1 MRTAHFVCWVLPLL
15 PLCLFTSCQGPQV
28 TVVVN
33 RLKSEKLKGKTVG
46 VEGMVITAANWP
58 GKDIDTPILYNA
70 EKVLQRGLKGARVCL
85 LSEAGRS
92 HENAAQYSSQTL
104 SKEPDYIF
112 RIMLRADSV
121 SHIPSQRP
129 TILTGRLTSFRDPG
143 FRAFGGWSRSSDSS
157 FSRREVTKR
166 TLIADYIL
174 SDARTYKLIWRAEA
188 VASGTYVELGGSGTT
203 YRTADEVEAEVPL
216 EPLWVSMNTAAVR
229 TLRK

>member
-1 MRTAHFVCWVLPLL
+1 MRSTHFVFWVLPFLALSLL
-15 PLCLFTSCQGPQV
+15 SSCQGTKV

-33 RLKSEKLKGKTVG
+33 RLQPEMLKGKTVG

-58 GKDIDTPILYNA
+58 GQDIDTPILFKA
-70 EKVLQRGLKGARVCL
+70 ERVLQRGLKGARVCL

-92 HENAAQYSSQTL
+92 PESAAQSSSQTP

-112 RIMLRADSV
+112 RIMLRADSF
-121 SHIPSQRP
+121 SHFSSQGAGAGNR
-129 TILTGRLTSFRDPG
+129 RWTSFRDPG
-143 FRAFGGWSRSSDSS
+143 FRVFGGWSRSNYS
-157 FSRREVTKR
+157 FPSREVTKR

-188 VASGTYVELGGSGTT
+188 VASATHVELAGSGAS
-203 YRTADEVEAEVPL
+203 YRSPSEMEAEVPL

-229 TLRK
+229 TIRK

>member
-92 HENAAQYSSQTL
+92 PENAAQYSSQTL

-121 SHIPSQRP
+121 SHRGSARSGG
-129 TILTGRLTSFRDPG
+129 TATRDPG